1 MSPTEPSLKRTVSF
15 IDGQNLYHS
24 VRESFGYTY
33 PNYDVK
39 SLSQLVCQRK
49 GWDLIQTRF
58 YTGVPDQ
65 SDGPFWNYFWTHKLA
80 MLGRQGDEIV
90 RISQSVISSDLKFS
104 KSVHAFT
111 QEGVAMLSSVLNSPR
126 AIRVNIEIMRAFVRL
141 RQILV
146 SNAGLERR
154 LNELEEKYDVQFKVV
169 FDAIRRLMA
178 STEKPPKKI
187 GFHLREKRA
196 SYGSR

>member
-65 SDGPFWNYFWTHKLA
+65 SGGPFWNYFWTHKLA
-80 MLGRQGDEIV
+80 MPGPMGYWG
-90 RISQSVISSDLKFS
+90 K
-104 KSVHAFT
+104 K
-111 QEGVAMLSSVLNSPR
+111 
-126 AIRVNIEIMRAFVRL
+126 
-141 RQILV
+141 
-146 SNAGLERR
+146 
-154 LNELEEKYDVQFKVV
+154 FKVFIIRDGKLIV
-169 FDAIRRLMA
+169 QTWIQHFPTRSFQALEGHVNEIKTGLISPDAEVLLDEKEA
-178 STEKPPKKI
+178 SICGKGMQPMGGDSGI
-187 GFHLREKRA
+187 C
-196 SYGSR
+196 